1 MKRQI
6 GNFLYEEF
14 DEDKAILKR
23 NANKKVAIGG
33 SIRPNLVKKVV
44 IVAKI
49 NPYDIIGSEE
59 VMLESDKRFISALCQ
74 SNKAKFFRIHK
85 NDFVFLKLNNSAGNV
100 IAESIGD
107 RLNTLAQTKLSSLKM
122 KISNLKDVTENMRNK
137 TTKKL
142 PSEDQKLL
150 TEVKFKIDREYEKVF
165 LKQMTKMKII
175 KQSKAIKDINRNNKD
190 FPITNFYNQ
199 LIKEE
204 RILKPY
210 NEVRAQDSLERPSK
224 MRSNLQHLFH

>member
-59 VMLESDKRFISALCQ
+59 VMLESDKRFISALWQ

>member
-59 VMLESDKRFISALCQ
+59 VMLESDKRFISAL
-74 SNKAKFFRIHK
+74 
-85 NDFVFLKLNNSAGNV
+85 
-100 IAESIGD
+100 
-107 RLNTLAQTKLSSLKM
+107 
-122 KISNLKDVTENMRNK
+122 
-137 TTKKL
+137 
-142 PSEDQKLL
+142 
-150 TEVKFKIDREYEKVF
+150 
-165 LKQMTKMKII
+165 
-175 KQSKAIKDINRNNKD
+175 
-190 FPITNFYNQ
+190 
-199 LIKEE
+199 
-204 RILKPY
+204 
-210 NEVRAQDSLERPSK
+210 
-224 MRSNLQHLFH
+224 